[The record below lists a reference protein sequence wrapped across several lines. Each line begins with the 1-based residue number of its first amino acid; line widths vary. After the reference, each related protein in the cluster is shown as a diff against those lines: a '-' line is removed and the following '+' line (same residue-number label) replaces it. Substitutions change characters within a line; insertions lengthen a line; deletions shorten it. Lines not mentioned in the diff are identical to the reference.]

1 MDIHTIQGI
10 FTGLMMVAFLAVV
23 WWAFSKQTKKRF
35 SEAANLPFADEAL
48 DLQSRKK
55 EGNHE

>member
-1 MDIHTIQGI
+1 MDIHDIQGI
-10 FTGLMMVAFLAVV
+10 FTGLMMVSFLAVV
-23 WWAFSKQTKKRF
+23 WWAFSKKTKKRF

-48 DLQSRKK
+48 DLQSRNK